1 MTNWARTIWTEARQI
16 GAILGWPP
24 APGDGVSPEL
34 FFRVL
39 LDEGRSHD
47 AALFLGQALPRY
59 EAVLWAARTV
69 ASCRPTAN
77 AAVMAAVTAWL
88 RDPSDS
94 HRRAAYAEADGTSEP
109 TAAKLCAL
117 AVFMSGGSI
126 ALDGERPLP
135 APKEATGKFAAAAVL
150 TATADGNEPEVALA
164 RALDDG
170 EKLARGEPEGTR

>member
-16 GAILGWPP
+16 GAILRWPP
-24 APGDGVSPEL
+24 APGDGVSPER
-34 FFRVL
+34 FFQMLR
-39 LDEGRSHD
+39 DEGRSHD

-77 AAVMAAVTAWL
+77 VAVMAAVTAWL
-88 RDPSDS
+88 HDPSDS
-94 HRRAAYAEADGTSEP
+94 HRRMAYAEADGVPEP

-126 ALDGERPLP
+126 ALDGEPMLP
-135 APKEATGKFAAAAVL
+135 APKDATGKFAAAAVL
-150 TATADGNEPEVALA
+150 TATADDDDPKAALA

-170 EKLARGEPEGTR
+170 EKLARGEPEGAR